1 MIYFKKLKKKYSDF
15 DITSRHISNIVRD
28 NNITLKLTRFRH
40 GLTKRFGKDININK
54 NIKLFY
60 KKVKQY
66 KIDYIICIDETSIK
80 SLQKRK
86 FCYSR
91 MGKRCV
97 VKTHSQEVFK
107 KYTGIFAINYKG
119 VIGYKIYQ
127 KDGINSDRLIEFLE
141 ENISNLKN
149 KLIILDNASSHR
161 NELVKKLID
170 KDNKLLYSV
179 PYQHF
184 TNSIENYFSMLK
196 ARLYKKNILFFL

>member
-1 MIYFKKLKKKYSDF
+1 MNDMLQRVKEKYPDF

-97 VKTHSQEVFK
+97 VKTHSQEGLTYNHLQTNIANVLCDIPLITIK
-107 KYTGIFAINYKG
+107 NIFKG
-119 VIGYKIYQ
+119 VYERPEKYKP
-127 KDGINSDRLIEFLE
+127 
-141 ENISNLKN
+141 KN
-149 KLIILDNASSHR
+149 KTRKI
-161 NELVKKLID
+161 
-170 KDNKLLYSV
+170 
-179 PYQHF
+179 
-184 TNSIENYFSMLK
+184 
-196 ARLYKKNILFFL
+196 KKNYL